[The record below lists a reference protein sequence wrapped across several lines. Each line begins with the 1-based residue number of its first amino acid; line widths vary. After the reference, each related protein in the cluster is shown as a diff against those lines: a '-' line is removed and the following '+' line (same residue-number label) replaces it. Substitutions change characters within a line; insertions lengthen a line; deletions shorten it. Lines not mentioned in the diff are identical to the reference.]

1 MYHPGWKSSK
11 EQQLPYNAYLVSISE
26 VVPIEVVDRHKEA
39 DQFAAISGFIKSASV
54 MVDAMRLP
62 IKAIEVSCS

>member
-1 MYHPGWKSSK
+1 MKTARKQYHT
-11 EQQLPYNAYLVSISE
+11 LNAYLVSISE

-39 DQFAAISGFIKSASV
+39 DQFAATSGFIKSASV